1 MQFVRFVA
9 KILFMNRGN
18 EQSYRE
24 KVYEIVCEI
33 PTGKVMTYG
42 QIAEILGE
50 GYTARTV
57 GFVMHAA
64 DTDKVPWQRV
74 INSKG
79 GCSTQKLTVPHNI
92 QQQLLEDEGIEFSEK
107 GFCDL
112 NVYRWFP
119 SGFENDD
126 NDEQPSLFD

>member
-1 MQFVRFVA
+1 MAFVA
-9 KILFMNRGN
+9 KILFMNKVD

-24 KVYEIVCEI
+24 KVHEIVREI

-50 GYTARTV
+50 GYTARTI
-57 GFVMHAA
+57 GYVMHAA
-64 DTDKVPWQRV
+64 DTEKIPWQRV

-79 GCSTQKLTVPHNI
+79 GCSTGKLLVPFNI
-92 QQQLLEDEGIEFSEK
+92 QQKLLEDEGIEFSEK

-112 NVYRWFP
+112 NIYRWF
-119 SGFENDD
+119 SEGYEEDD
-126 NDEQPSLFD
+126 GEQPSLFE

>member
-1 MQFVRFVA
+1 MKQVD
-9 KILFMNRGN
+9 

-24 KVYEIVCEI
+24 KVYEIVRQI
-33 PTGKVMTYG
+33 PSGKVMTYG

-50 GYTARTV
+50 GYTARTI

-64 DTDKVPWQRV
+64 DTEKISWQRV

-79 GCSTQKLTVPHNI
+79 GCSTGKLLVPFNI
-92 QQQLLEDEGIEFSEK
+92 QQKLLEDEGIEFNDK

-112 NVYRWFP
+112 NIYRWFP
-119 SGFENDD
+119 EGFKIDD
-126 NDEQPSLFD
+126 DEQPSLFD